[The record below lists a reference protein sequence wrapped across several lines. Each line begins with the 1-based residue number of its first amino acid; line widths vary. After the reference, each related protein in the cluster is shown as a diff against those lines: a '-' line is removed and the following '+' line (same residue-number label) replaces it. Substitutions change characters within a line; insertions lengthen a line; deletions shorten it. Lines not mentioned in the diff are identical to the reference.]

1 MNLKTRSSL
10 KRRCGASTRWLAAFA
25 LAATAAAYRAR
36 PDARAVTAEP
46 TAAQDVIGLE
56 RRISIVE
63 QRLNSIEL
71 SVNRLEQ
78 QSRLPS
84 SAPPPTRSVR
94 DTELELL
101 RSEVELLQR
110 RVAEDECGL
119 VRVDERTLTQSVR
132 EERRKNAAGR
142 EDPCRLNA
150 DAPLRLSSRQ

>member
-1 MNLKTRSSL
+1 MNLKTRLNL
-10 KRRCGASTRWLAAFA
+10 KRCCGASTRWLAAFA
-25 LAATAAAYRAR
+25 LAATAAAYASRPSAR
-36 PDARAVTAEP
+36 VVGAEP
-46 TAAQDVIGLE
+46 SAAQDVIGLE
-56 RRISIVE
+56 RRISMVE

-84 SAPPPTRSVR
+84 AAPPATRSVR

-101 RSEVELLQR
+101 RSEVELLQH

-119 VRVDERTLTQSVR
+119 VRVDERTLAPSVR

-142 EDPCRLNA
+142 DDPCRLNA
-150 DAPLRLSSRQ
+150 DAPLRLSARQ